1 MATREKSELLL
12 LRNSQLPSIPAR
24 HWSGPLKMR
33 HRDKLS
39 LGRENTWKLTA
50 AQCMSD
56 RYSEELQRK
65 TEGCRNSK
73 ARPSVTVTRTGAQ
86 TTQAFFFVEG
96 THPHWQ
102 ATAGQF
108 FFRKFNMHT
117 VQQKILSAKNFVKS
131 DRQAVRQEF
140 IFVKRPIARFVFG
153 RSVRLL
159 IVYLHIHE
167 FSDLTL
173 VILWKI

>member
-1 MATREKSELLL
+1 
-12 LRNSQLPSIPAR
+12 
-24 HWSGPLKMR
+24 MR

-50 AQCMSD
+50 AQCMSN

-65 TEGCRNSK
+65 TEGCRNSE

-86 TTQAFFFVEG
+86 TTRAFFSWREH
-96 THPHWQ
+96 THIGKPQ
-102 ATAGQF
+102 LGSSFSESSTCILYS
-108 FFRKFNMHT
+108 KTKN
-117 VQQKILSAKNFVKS
+117 LSAKNFVKN

-159 IVYLHIHE
+159 IVYLHIHDS
-167 FSDLTL
+167 F
-173 VILWKI
+173 